1 MNLKNCIIA
10 LLLTVFLTIGC
21 SSNKI
26 KQQTELEQAKQLIKD
41 QNTTKLDANTIPITV
56 HSVLP
61 EKVVIGKQIDI
72 GVEIISD
79 IDLSELQVIY
89 EVSPGLKFR
98 KKWVFI
104 KQDSVSATIKS
115 IKSDKLYKQMIRV
128 VPKIEGLLF
137 VNVYTIYSKDNVKI
151 AKKTPI
157 TLSIGN
163 PLDKSNR
170 IPTPEQY

>member
-1 MNLKNCIIA
+1 MNFKDCIVA
-10 LLLTVFLTIGC
+10 LLLTVFLTVGC

-26 KQQTELEQAKQLIKD
+26 KQQTQLEQARQLIKD
-41 QNTTKLDANTIPITV
+41 QKTSKMDANTIPITV

-61 EKVVIGKQIDI
+61 EKVVMDKQIDI

-79 IDLSELQVIY
+79 IDLPELQVVI

-98 KKWVFI
+98 KKWYFI
-104 KQDSVSATIKS
+104 KQDSVDKTIKN
-115 IKSDKLYKQMIRV
+115 IKADKPYNQMISV
-128 VPKIEGLLF
+128 IPNKEGLLL

-163 PLDKSNR
+163 PLNTSNR
-170 IPTPEQY
+170 IPIIQ